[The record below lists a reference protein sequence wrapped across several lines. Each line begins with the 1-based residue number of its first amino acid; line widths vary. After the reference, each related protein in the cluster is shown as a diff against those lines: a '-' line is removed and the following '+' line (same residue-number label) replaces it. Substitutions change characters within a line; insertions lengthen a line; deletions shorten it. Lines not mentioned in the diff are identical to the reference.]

1 MTAPSRDEVRRLLIS
16 LLPAGSEELY
26 DLSRSAY
33 IGGSL
38 DALAGALQ
46 QTLTDRIE
54 VLRQEVN
61 PATMAEQLP
70 QWEQACGLAY
80 SPVALFGTLQQ
91 RRDAVLAVL
100 RTSGSFSL
108 DDIRAII
115 EPYFRYASSADIE
128 ILETPRASLTAAHT
142 YVGTGPVT
150 VPIFAPGRI
159 SVTVLDDPAVSPA
172 GATAFVLLTTNRA
185 DRMVFSLQGPDGF
198 LVVFP
203 SGWLSAVPYAVTN
216 VLFTLYAPSFAG
228 KKIQGTWTLSFSNLA
243 DSATVTSW
251 ALFVE
256 GIGVNYDR
264 ASPPNRI
271 GEGLGASIFEFA
283 VVADPAK
290 LGDGFDL
297 EGAQRALS
305 HWKPAHTFG
314 TVVQIS
320 PVTSAV
326 GAIPDTVNAIPDR
339 AVPA

>member
-33 IGGSL
+33 IGGAI
-38 DALAGALQ
+38 DALAGALK

-54 VLRQEVN
+54 ALRLEAN
-61 PATMAEQLP
+61 PSTMAEQIP
-70 QWEQACGLAY
+70 VWEQACGLAY

-100 RTSGSFSL
+100 RMSGSFSL

-115 EPYFRYASSADIE
+115 EPYFRYESSADIE
-128 ILETPRASLTAAHT
+128 ILETPRADYTTAHT
-142 YVGTGPVT
+142 YIGSGPVT
-150 VPIFAPGRI
+150 VPIFMLGRTA
-159 SVTVLDDPAVSPA
+159 VTVLDDPVVSPA
-172 GATAFVLLTTNRA
+172 GATAFVLLTTTRA
-185 DRMVFSLQGPDGF
+185 DRMVFSLTSPDGF
-198 LVVFP
+198 QVVFP
-203 SGWLSAVPYAVTN
+203 AGWLSANPFSVVN

-228 KKIQGTWTLSFSNLA
+228 KKIQGTWTLGFSNLA
-243 DSATVTSW
+243 AGATVTSW

-256 GIGVNYDR
+256 GFGVNFDR
-264 ASPPNRI
+264 ATPPNRL
-271 GEGLGASIFEFA
+271 GEGLGAGMFEFA

-290 LGDGFDL
+290 LGTGYDL
-297 EGAQRALS
+297 EGAERALS
-305 HWKPAHTFG
+305 RWKPAHTRG

-320 PVTSAV
+320 AVSSAI
-326 GAIPDTVNAIPDR
+326 GAIPDTVNAIPDQ